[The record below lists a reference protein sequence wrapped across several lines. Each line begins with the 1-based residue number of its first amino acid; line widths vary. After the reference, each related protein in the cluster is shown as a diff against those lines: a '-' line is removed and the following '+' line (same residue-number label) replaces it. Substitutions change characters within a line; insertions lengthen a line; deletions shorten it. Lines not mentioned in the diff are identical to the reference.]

1 MKTSMLCKYDA
12 IYGSGVARRPAPA
25 RSAIP
30 GGACAILA
38 SLIFKKLLVSAHGLR
53 P

>member
-1 MKTSMLCKYDA
+1 MKTSVLCKYDA
-12 IYGSGVARRPAPA
+12 IYGSGVARGPPA
-25 RSAIP
+25 RSAIS
-30 GGACAILA
+30 GGACAIVA